1 MNTENLYINDEQ
13 FFNYCEENRLLDD
26 TQIEV
31 LKQAAVNVDHIFLD
45 YFVPVGRVDQLIH
58 YCKNKID
65 EYQKLINTVHGMDAS
80 AFVIVSD
87 IKEIR
92 GRGFTLQREPLKSM
106 YQ

>member
-13 FFNYCEENRLLDD
+13 FFKYCEENRLIDD

-31 LKQAAVNVDHIFLD
+31 LKQAAVNVDHVFLD

-65 EYQKLINTVHGMDAS
+65 EYVKLGSIAKVECYNDFIYM
-80 AFVIVSD
+80 
-87 IKEIR
+87 
-92 GRGFTLQREPLKSM
+92 LKCLSIETEE
-106 YQ
+106 Y

>member
-13 FFNYCEENRLLDD
+13 FFKYCEENRLLDD

-31 LKQAAVNVDHIFLD
+31 LKQAAVNVDHVFLD

-65 EYQKLINTVHGMDAS
+65 EYIHLGSIAKVECYND
-80 AFVIVSD
+80 FVNM
-87 IKEIR
+87 
-92 GRGFTLQREPLKSM
+92 LKCLSIEAEE
-106 YQ
+106 Y

>member
-13 FFNYCEENRLLDD
+13 FFKYCEENRLLDD

-58 YCKNKID
+58 YCKNKIN
-65 EYQKLINTVHGMDAS
+65 EYIQLGSIAKVECYNDFINM
-80 AFVIVSD
+80 
-87 IKEIR
+87 
-92 GRGFTLQREPLKSM
+92 LKCLSIEAEE
-106 YQ
+106 Y

>member
-13 FFNYCEENRLLDD
+13 FFKYCEENRLLND

-31 LKQAAVNVDHIFLD
+31 LKQAAVNVDHVFLD

-65 EYQKLINTVHGMDAS
+65 EYIQLGSFAKVECYNDFINM
-80 AFVIVSD
+80 
-87 IKEIR
+87 
-92 GRGFTLQREPLKSM
+92 LKCLSIEAEEC
-106 YQ
+106 

>member
-65 EYQKLINTVHGMDAS
+65 EYVQLGSIAKVECYNDFINM
-80 AFVIVSD
+80 
-87 IKEIR
+87 
-92 GRGFTLQREPLKSM
+92 LKCLSIEAEE
-106 YQ
+106 Y

>member
-13 FFNYCEENRLLDD
+13 FFKYCEENRLLDD

-65 EYQKLINTVHGMDAS
+65 EYVQLGSIAKVECYNDFINM
-80 AFVIVSD
+80 
-87 IKEIR
+87 
-92 GRGFTLQREPLKSM
+92 LKCLSIEAEE
-106 YQ
+106 Y

>member
-13 FFNYCEENRLLDD
+13 FFKYCEENRLLDD

-31 LKQAAVNVDHIFLD
+31 LKQAAINVDHVFLD

-65 EYQKLINTVHGMDAS
+65 EYVQLGSIAKVECYNDFINM
-80 AFVIVSD
+80 
-87 IKEIR
+87 
-92 GRGFTLQREPLKSM
+92 LKCLSIEAEE
-106 YQ
+106 Y

>member
-13 FFNYCEENRLLDD
+13 FFEYCEENRLLDH

-31 LKQAAVNVDHIFLD
+31 LKQAAVNVDHVFLD

-65 EYQKLINTVHGMDAS
+65 EYVQLGSIAKVECYNDFINM
-80 AFVIVSD
+80 
-87 IKEIR
+87 
-92 GRGFTLQREPLKSM
+92 LKCLSIEAEE
-106 YQ
+106 Y

>member
-13 FFNYCEENRLLDD
+13 LFKYCEENRLLDD

-65 EYQKLINTVHGMDAS
+65 EYIQLGSIAKVECYNDFINM
-80 AFVIVSD
+80 
-87 IKEIR
+87 
-92 GRGFTLQREPLKSM
+92 LKCLSIEAEE
-106 YQ
+106 Y

>member
-13 FFNYCEENRLLDD
+13 FFKYCEENRLLDD

-31 LKQAAVNVDHIFLD
+31 LKQAAVNVDHVFLD

-65 EYQKLINTVHGMDAS
+65 EYIQLGSIAKVECYNDFINMLKCLSIEA
-80 AFVIVSD
+80 
-87 IKEIR
+87 KEC
-92 GRGFTLQREPLKSM
+92 
-106 YQ
+106 

>member
-13 FFNYCEENRLLDD
+13 FFKYCEENRLLDD

-31 LKQAAVNVDHIFLD
+31 LKQAAVNVDHVFLD

-65 EYQKLINTVHGMDAS
+65 EYMQLGSIAKVECYNDFINM
-80 AFVIVSD
+80 
-87 IKEIR
+87 
-92 GRGFTLQREPLKSM
+92 LKCLSIEAEE
-106 YQ
+106 Y